1 MVITYKTHKN
11 LVDVIVESLRK
22 VPPDAIEFTGDFQA
36 YEAIAQAMDEV
47 MKPLTDE
54 EITAIGVYGIGGVG
68 KTS

>member
-1 MVITYKTHKN
+1 M
-11 LVDVIVESLRK
+11 ESLRK